1 MKKICSILLSL
12 SLCFT
17 FLLSTVSAA
26 EPERSLHINLTAN
39 GNSFSSEE
47 EFSIDLSV
55 NDFQG
60 VSEVVCF
67 GPLTITYRTEAAQ
80 FLSFEPNSKFSASDF
95 TVQEQNGKISII
107 YIPESSNP
115 VSVLPEDAI
124 GKLYFR
130 ASDVSKSMALQIQ
143 VDSAKGFADK
153 EYHPIT
159 ASAGKV
165 SDIIVHPKLTSEANF
180 FLQSSTLSAECQ
192 EEFSVSFKSETSKDI
207 SYFGP
212 VSITYDPQ
220 VLEYVGY
227 DLSKALDKEEIVLA
241 DIEGKITL
249 IYQDKDLGQT
259 PISGL
264 TELLNLKFK
273 VKDFDGVSV
282 ATTVSIAEIATV
294 GDSEG
299 NEIGFDITESESI
312 TIFNVYEIYNKSD
325 LNAVRNKL
333 DAHYRLM
340 NNIKFT
346 KEDFAEGGEFYND
359 GQGWEPIG
367 DNNIPFTGTFDG
379 NGHVIDGLQMCI
391 SSDSTL
397 FVGLFGCNEGNI
409 KNLGVIN
416 GNIRGTATSIY
427 NVYVGGIA
435 GHNRG
440 TIAQCYNGNK
450 VEGTPSQTYAYVGGI
465 SGFNQSGTVTDCIN
479 IGEVCGFATYPTASV
494 SVGGISG
501 DGYQQTVKN
510 CYNIGNIHGKA
521 NYALAY
527 VGGVLGNLG
536 NTPGSIATN
545 CYYLNNVE
553 KGIGKGTDTCIQHT
567 VDQMMQQ
574 DTFAGFDFDT
584 VWTMEGNE
592 DYFYPELKDVPMQ
605 FVKEIDSIKVTTPPS
620 KLEYLEG
627 KETLDVTGGKL
638 KLTYNNGTTEVIDLT
653 ADMVSGFDNTK
664 VGPQTLTVTYKGK
677 ITTFEVEIVAK
688 SLESIEVTTLPT
700 KTEYLEGKETLDVTG
715 GKLKLTYNNGTSEII
730 DLTPDMV
737 SGFDNTKVGP
747 QTLTVTYKGKITTFE
762 VEIVAKSL
770 ESIEVTTLPTK
781 TEYLERKDALD
792 VTGGKLKLTYNNGTT
807 EVINLTA
814 EMVSGFNNTKVGPQ
828 TLTVTYKG
836 KITTFEV
843 EIVAKSLESIE
854 VSTLPSKLKYLEG
867 KDALDVTGGKLKL
880 TYNNGTSEVVDL
892 TADMIT
898 GFDNTKVG
906 PQALTVTYKGKITTF
921 KVEIVAKSL
930 ESIEVSTLP
939 SKLKYLEGKDALD
952 VTGGKLKLTY
962 NNGTS
967 EVVDLTADMITGF
980 DNTKVGPQTL
990 TVTYKGK
997 ITTFEVEIVAKSLE
1011 SIQVST
1017 PPSKLKYLEEKDKLD
1032 VTGGTLT
1039 LTYNN
1044 GATEVIN
1051 LTPDMVTGFDNTQVG
1066 LQTLTVTY
1074 KGKITTFEVEIV
1086 AKSLESIEVSTLPT
1100 KLKYLEE
1107 KDKLDV
1113 TGGTLTLTYNN
1124 GTSEVINLTAD
1135 MVSGFNNTKV
1145 GSQILTVTYK
1155 GKITTFEVEIVAKS
1169 LTEIKVTKKPDK
1181 LSYLEGEAFN
1191 PAGMEVTAYYNNGT
1205 SEKITNYEVSGYTS
1219 TPGDKVITI
1228 RYKDKTTTFKVTVTA
1243 KSLTGIQITKQP
1255 NKTTYIEGTVFDSTG
1270 MELTLTYNNGTSET
1284 ITSGWQEEY
1293 DFSSPGQKTV
1303 SITYGG
1309 KKTTL
1314 TVTVTAKQVTSIAIA
1329 SKPNKT
1335 TYIEGQ
1341 ELDTT
1346 GLKLKVSYNNGTS
1359 EVVTSNW
1366 KISGYDKNRVGKRT
1380 ITVTYQGKTATFE
1393 VTVTAKSLTGIRI
1406 TKQPSKLT
1414 YMQGESL
1421 NTAGMELTLT
1431 FNNGTTQK
1439 VTSGFTTSDYDKNK
1453 VGKQTVTVTYQGKT
1467 ATFTVTVNSR
1477 VPSSITSNVYTVSSE
1492 WISKIPA
1499 GTTISTLVN
1508 GINEKQ
1514 YIKVFK
1520 GNSEVSGN
1528 TVVGTGMVVKL
1539 MDGNTVK
1546 HSVTVVVTGD
1556 TNGDGGITIT
1566 DMIAVKAH
1574 VLKKSTLSGAA
1585 AKAADTNGDN
1595 GISITDFI
1603 QIKAHILGKSK
1614 IQAR

>member
-26 EPERSLHINLTAN
+26 EPERSLHINLTADK
-39 GNSFSSEE
+39 NSLNPRQ
-47 EFSIDLSV
+47 EFSVDLSV
-55 NDFQG
+55 DDFQG
-60 VSEVVCF
+60 ISEVACF

-130 ASDVSKSMALQIQ
+130 ASDVSISTGLQLQ
-143 VDSAKGFADK
+143 LASAKGFADA
-153 EYHPIT
+153 EYRPIT
-159 ASAGKV
+159 AVAGK
-165 SDIIVHPKLTSEANF
+165 TSEIVIHPNLTPKADF
-180 FLQSSTLSAECQ
+180 FMKSSVSSAECG
-192 EEFSVSFKSETSKDI
+192 EEAFFSFQVNTSENI
-207 SYFGP
+207 AYFGP
-212 VSITYDPQ
+212 AVITYDSSM
-220 VLEYVGY
+220 LEYVGY
-227 DLSKALDKEEIVLA
+227 DMSEDLDEEEIVLA
-241 DIEGKITL
+241 DEEGKLTL
-249 IYQDKDLGQT
+249 LYQDKDLGQT
-259 PISGL
+259 PIGGL
-264 TELLNLKFK
+264 TDLLNLKFK
-273 VKDFDGVSV
+273 VKEFEGISN
-282 ATTVSIAEIATV
+282 TTVVTIAEIGTV
-294 GDSEG
+294 GNPEG
-299 NEIGFDITESESI
+299 DEIGFSITESASI
-312 TIFNVYEIYNKSD
+312 DIFNVIEIYTKDD
-325 LNAVRNKL
+325 LDAVRKKL
-333 DAHYRLM
+333 NAHYRLM
-340 NNIKFT
+340 NDIAFT
-346 KEDFAEGGEFYND
+346 KEDFAEDGEFYND
-359 GQGWEPIG
+359 GQGWKPIG
-367 DNNIPFTGTFDG
+367 DNDIPFTGIFDG

-397 FVGLFGCNEGNI
+397 FVGLFGCNEGNV

-465 SGFNQSGTVTDCIN
+465 SGFNQSGTVTDCFN

-510 CYNIGNIHGKA
+510 CYNVGNIHGKA
-521 NYALAY
+521 NYDLAY

-584 VWTMEGNE
+584 VWTMAGNT
-592 DYFYPELKDVPMQ
+592 DYLYPELKNVPMH
-605 FVKEIDSIKVTTPPS
+605 FNKKLEFIEVSTLPS

-627 KETLDVTGGKL
+627 KDKLDVTGGKL
-638 KLTYNNGTTEVIDLT
+638 TLTYNNGTTEVINLT
-653 ADMVSGFDNTK
+653 TDMVTGFDNTQI
-664 VGPQTLTVTYKGK
+664 GPQTLTVTYKGK
-677 ITTFEVEIVAK
+677 ITTFEVEIIAK
-688 SLESIEVTTLPT
+688 SLIAVEVAQLPNKTVYVQGQEADLTGGKLLLIYNNDETEVISMTPEMIDFFDNTMPGEMTITLSYEGFTVEIPVEVIERVIERIEVTKLPNKTEYLQGQWDFSTDGMEVTGYYNDGTSQVLDDFSIDAFPNWGKDGPPAGKMTIGVYAEGAETSFDIEIIAIDRIAVTHPMNKTEFWEGETLDFSGLEITAYYENGATRIIGSDDYTTSGFDNGVGEHTVTIQYLGKETAFSFTVKAIEVSSLAVTTPPA

-715 GKLKLTYNNGTSEII
+715 GKL
-730 DLTPDMV
+730 
-737 SGFDNTKVGP
+737 
-747 QTLTVTYKGKITTFE
+747 
-762 VEIVAKSL
+762 
-770 ESIEVTTLPTK
+770 
-781 TEYLERKDALD
+781 
-792 VTGGKLKLTYNNGTT
+792 
-807 EVINLTA
+807 
-814 EMVSGFNNTKVGPQ
+814 
-828 TLTVTYKG
+828 
-836 KITTFEV
+836 
-843 EIVAKSLESIE
+843 
-854 VSTLPSKLKYLEG
+854 
-867 KDALDVTGGKLKL
+867 
-880 TYNNGTSEVVDL
+880 
-892 TADMIT
+892 
-898 GFDNTKVG
+898 
-906 PQALTVTYKGKITTF
+906 
-921 KVEIVAKSL
+921 
-930 ESIEVSTLP
+930 
-939 SKLKYLEGKDALD
+939 
-952 VTGGKLKLTY
+952 
-962 NNGTS
+962 
-967 EVVDLTADMITGF
+967 
-980 DNTKVGPQTL
+980 
-990 TVTYKGK
+990 
-997 ITTFEVEIVAKSLE
+997 
-1011 SIQVST
+1011 
-1017 PPSKLKYLEEKDKLD
+1017 
-1032 VTGGTLT
+1032 
-1039 LTYNN
+1039 
-1044 GATEVIN
+1044 
-1051 LTPDMVTGFDNTQVG
+1051 
-1066 LQTLTVTY
+1066 
-1074 KGKITTFEVEIV
+1074 
-1086 AKSLESIEVSTLPT
+1086 
-1100 KLKYLEE
+1100 
-1107 KDKLDV
+1107 
-1113 TGGTLTLTYNN
+1113 TLTYNN
-1124 GTSEVINLTAD
+1124 GTSEVIDLTAD
-1135 MVSGFNNTKV
+1135 IVSGFDNTQV
-1145 GSQILTVTYK
+1145 GKQTLTVTYK

-1169 LTEIKVTKKPDK
+1169 LTEIKVTKKPNK

-1191 PAGMEVTAYYNNGT
+1191 PAGMEVTAYYNNGI
-1205 SEKITNYEVSGYTS
+1205 SEKITDYEVNGYTS
-1219 TPGDKVITI
+1219 TPGSKEIIITYRGRSATSFWITVAEKTLIGIEVTTPPDKLEYFEWEPFDPTGMVVTAHYDNGTSETVTDYSFGGYEFIGPETETVEI
-1228 RYKDKTTTFKVTVTA
+1228 YYKGYTVSFAVTV
-1243 KSLTGIQITKQP
+1243 KSRVLESIIIVRSP
-1255 NKTTYIEGTVFDSTG
+1255 NKLTYIEGNLFDSTG
-1270 MELTLTYNNGTSET
+1270 MQLQLRYSNSTFET

-1293 DFSSPGQKTV
+1293 DFSSPGQQTV
-1303 SITYGG
+1303 TITYNG

-1335 TYIEGQ
+1335 TYLEGQ

-1346 GLKLKVSYNNGTS
+1346 GLKLKVSYNNGIE
-1359 EVVTSNW
+1359 EVVTGNW
-1366 KISGYDKNRVGKRT
+1366 TITGYDRNRVGKQT
-1380 ITVTYQGKTATFE
+1380 ITVNYQGHSATFE
-1393 VTVTAKSLTGIRI
+1393 VTVTAKVLTEIRI
-1406 TKQPSKLT
+1406 SKQPNKLT

-1421 NTAGMELTLT
+1421 NTAGLELTLT

-1439 VTSGFTTSDYDKNK
+1439 VTSEFTISGYNKNK

-1467 ATFTVTVNSR
+1467 AAFTVTVSSR
-1477 VPSSITSNVYTVSSE
+1477 VPSSITSNVYTVGGG

-1499 GTTISTLVN
+1499 GTTVSTLVN

-1528 TVVGTGMVVKL
+1528 TVAGTGMVVKL

-1546 HSVTVVVTGD
+1546 QSVTVVVTGD